1 MTEQTSSKH
10 SSPKDHIPEDVRE
23 HMRAAREEMRQS
35 VEGLLPPKFIEH
47 RRAARKEM
55 LLAFRSMLDH
65 AIEHLDERVKKA

>member
-1 MTEQTSSKH
+1 MTEQTSHKH
-10 SSPKDHIPEDVRE
+10 SSPKEHIPEDVRE

-35 VEGLLPPKFIEH
+35 VEGLLPPKFVEH